1 MAESNIESG
10 VSMRMGGNEGA
21 SSGPQVDT
29 SSSPQVDATGIMPRN
44 DSFSAMPKT
53 DANGIPIGSGR
64 IGRKDLSDDVDFA
77 DENQVESRGS
87 LGKIG
92 SRIISAHDAREDM
105 KKSPEEIKFEYVI
118 ETAKMMHE
126 NGGSLQANSADDA
139 EKARE
144 RMEKYEQYKEELDIS
159 DIDISAKDGVEAI
172 TVTKDDGTVTTMN
185 SSSEDEIN
193 KAHDKE
199 ANAIESSSKKIEKS
213 EENKESVI
221 DRIKDRFGNAFD
233 ELKDKM
239 EERQEEKPDLKSR
252 FSDITNSIGDAFDKM
267 FDKDDDYGP
276 MND

>member
-1 MAESNIESG
+1 MAETNAG
-10 VSMRMGGNEGA
+10 MVTTQH
-21 SSGPQVDT
+21 SSAIDGME
-29 SSSPQVDATGIMPRN
+29 IMSRN

-53 DANGIPIGSGR
+53 DANDIPIGSGR
-64 IGRKDLSDDVDFA
+64 IGQKDLSDDVDFW
-77 DENQVESRGS
+77 DENQAESRGS

-139 EKARE
+139 EKAQE
-144 RMEKYEQYKEELDIS
+144 RMEKYEQYKEELGIS
-159 DIDISAKDGVEAI
+159 DVNISAKDGVEAI

-185 SSSEDEIN
+185 SSFEDEIN
-193 KAHDKE
+193 KTHDKE
-199 ANAIESSSKKIEKS
+199 ANAIESSSKEIEKS
-213 EENKESVI
+213 EENKESVM

-252 FSDITNSIGDAFDKM
+252 FNDITNSIGNAFDKM
-267 FDKDDDYGP
+267 FDKNDDYGP